1 MSPGPLSGVSG
12 ATDAQGS
19 SSPGPGVGGARAGAE
34 PLLKQVEG
42 WLRLHLSS
50 LGGRVDLGIFCAGQ
64 GVRLDQL
71 ASPLLSLE
79 DTASRL
85 VDHLVGH
92 LVGHLAGH
100 PQKGA
105 LLRFA
110 AALLYDETLG
120 PAGRERGLF
129 ILLDG
134 DGSEA
139 GKGALTGALPRVRPP
154 LFNQRLLRADAFAG
168 RDKELSTLDWAWQE
182 GARVMALTGPPGSG
196 KTALL
201 THWLEGRGL
210 SDPRRWKD
218 FGVEGLFVWS
228 FAANPDVA
236 SFLRAAADYV
246 EGRSLSVEV
255 LSMPSSESRK
265 SSTSL
270 RLLTEDSV
278 RRADLLRLLRAL
290 DRTAGHILLIL
301 DGLERFQLMPSAEGA
316 LPSDRERESPG
327 EIIEPLLRA
336 LLCEMSAVDGEA
348 ALLCTLDRE
357 VPSLLPWRG
366 SGYMPV
372 VVPPLAAN
380 DGARLLRLVGVT
392 RGTEADAEQRSSEH
406 QGHALTLDLL
416 GRYLSAYYRGDARAV
431 TGWELPPKDETV
443 RLPEAPTLGR
453 MLKAHVQALTDPL
466 RGLLEIC
473 VLLPGQTSLSA
484 LSALSQV
491 AREHPPQGGP
501 LAVETVLA
509 PLRGLDA
516 GNLRQRLSDLSRLG
530 LLQLAAPPEGDREA
544 LVVDVHPLLRRIL
557 YRSWL
562 DARGGRAMVPVGPAA
577 AAEGIDTLPRPQDG
591 AVLDLLEQLVLVA
604 LEAGLLGEAYELL
617 STRMGGYPHLGRNLG
632 EYRRLLGILRIL
644 SPVLSTVADGDPV
657 WSRRCARVIAW
668 EAETL
673 MDLGQLDA
681 ALAIAQEEE
690 KDIGQPVPGAL
701 SWQVEIHL
709 RAGRLR
715 QAAEMAARASHA
727 SQSVAARVL
736 CAVQQARA
744 FLLLGETSLSKI
756 FLMEADLLLREQ
768 PAATCEWDGLP
779 LRDLVDRERVQV
791 LLRLSAAGPARQLLL
806 RCQASALR
814 DGRGKDL
821 AYLDILFG
829 ETARRE
835 QDPLDAAQAVHRAL
849 TWGSRTGDAEVMVQA
864 GLCHARIRMDAGNLD
879 GAASALGMALP
890 TAEEMGLA
898 IDRVDLLLSRGHLLL
913 RRGDVTAAESD
924 ARDALAQATAPG
936 CGYLWG
942 EADGLH
948 LLALSLL
955 AGRPPGRRL
964 AEAASHLTDEVEL
977 RDRML
982 DPRAQDV
989 RWLLSRL
996 SG

>member
-1 MSPGPLSGVSG
+1 M
-12 ATDAQGS
+12 
-19 SSPGPGVGGARAGAE
+19 
-34 PLLKQVEG
+34 
-42 WLRLHLSS
+42 
-50 LGGRVDLGIFCAGQ
+50 DLGIFCAGQ
-64 GVRLDQL
+64 GLRLDRL
-71 ASPLLSLE
+71 ASTVLSLD
-79 DTASRL
+79 DTVARL
-85 VDHLVGH
+85 LDHLLQRGN
-92 LVGHLAGH
+92 
-100 PQKGA
+100 

-110 AALLYDETLG
+110 AEVLNDETLG
-120 PAGRERGLF
+120 PPSRERGLLA
-129 ILLDG
+129 LLEGG
-134 DGSEA
+134 DA
-139 GKGALTGALPRVRPP
+139 QQRVRPP
-154 LFNQRLLRADAFAG
+154 LFNQRLFRPGAFSG

-182 GARVMALTGPPGSG
+182 GARVMALTGPPGGG
-196 KTALL
+196 KTSLL
-201 THWLEGRGL
+201 TYWMEGRGL

-228 FAANPDVA
+228 FDANPDVS

-246 EGRSLSVEV
+246 EGRSLLQEV
-255 LSMPSSESRK
+255 VIAPSAASQTEHQK
-265 SSTSL
+265 QPTSSASL
-270 RLLTEDSV
+270 RLLTEDGG

-290 DRTAGHILLIL
+290 DRTAGHVLLVL
-301 DGLERFQLMPSAEGA
+301 DGLERFQLMPSPDLSGT
-316 LPSDRERESPG
+316 LLDRETPG

-336 LLCEMSAVDGEA
+336 LLVEMSAVDGEA

-357 VPSLLPWRG
+357 VPALLPWRG

-372 VVPPLAAN
+372 LVPPLPAN
-380 DGARLLRLVGVT
+380 DGARLLRQCGVT
-392 RGTEADAEQRSSEH
+392 RGTEADAEQRSNEH
-406 QGHALTLDLL
+406 RGHPLTLDLL
-416 GRYLSAYYRGDARAV
+416 GNYLSAYYRGDARAV
-431 TGWELPPKDETV
+431 TVWELPPKDDAV

-453 MLKAHVQALTDPL
+453 VLKAHVQALTDPL

-484 LSALSQV
+484 LVALSQV

-516 GNLRQRLSDLSRLG
+516 GNLRARLADLARLG
-530 LLQLAAPPEGDREA
+530 LLHLQAPAEGDLANSRDA
-544 LVVDVHPLLRRIL
+544 LLVDVHPLLRRIL

-562 DARGGRAMVPVGPAA
+562 DARGGRAVVPVGPAA
-577 AAEGIDTLPRPQDG
+577 AAEGIDALPRPQDG

-644 SPVLSTVADGDPV
+644 SPVLSTVAEGDPV

-668 EAETL
+668 EAQTL
-673 MDLGQLDA
+673 LDLGQLDA
-681 ALAIAQEEE
+681 ALSIAQEEE
-690 KDIGQPVPGAL
+690 KVLGEPVPGAL

-709 RAGRLR
+709 QAGRLR
-715 QAAEMAARASHA
+715 QAADMAARSVYTGHA

-756 FLMEADLLLREQ
+756 FLMEAELLLREQ

-779 LRDLVDRERVQV
+779 LRDLVDRERVQL
-791 LLRLSAAGPARQLLL
+791 LLRLSDAGPARLLL
-806 RCQASALR
+806 QRCQASALR

-849 TWGSRTGDAEVMVQA
+849 SWGSRTGDAEILVRA

-879 GAASALGMALP
+879 GAASAIGMALP
-890 TAEEMGLA
+890 TVAEFGLA

-913 RRGDVTAAESD
+913 RRGDVHAAESD
-924 ARDALAQATAPG
+924 ARDALAYATAPD

-955 AGRPPGRRL
+955 AGRPAGARIV
-964 AEAASHLTDEVEL
+964 EATSHLSDEIEL
-977 RDRML
+977 RERML
-982 DPRAQDV
+982 DPRSRDV
-989 RWLLSRL
+989 RWLVRRL